1 MNSDGKIGLPEAF
14 FALRVS
20 MDLFVYV
27 DKETKD
33 TLQEV
38 TDCMA
43 MAIDES
49 IKA

>member
-1 MNSDGKIGLPEAF
+1 MNGDGKIGLREAL

-20 MDLFVYV
+20 LDLFVYV

-33 TLQEV
+33 PLQEV

-49 IKA
+49 TKA